1 MPEERP
7 ETCTICGRTL
17 PNRFAVAGRCEEPGC
32 KEAFCA
38 FHWYNGNRRCLE
50 HGWKPGENRQRNG
63 GTHGGTTVSTVIL
76 EGENMSEGQ
85 EGNKGGAE
93 DRDLCAQADKSLPAD
108 RKASILRQLGD
119 FALSLGKG
127 AGALARKLGGIRNT
141 DEALQEIE
149 AQIAENRKR
158 REPVSKRYD
167 ELYKFIVAKKKVYQ
181 TAPPARKKMLEMELK
196 SAIAEYQ
203 SLERQLTA
211 YLNNETIL
219 TKVRGRMCELV
230 AMNLKKISESQ
241 IDKLTDAIE
250 DAADADENIDGAI
263 GDMDKAGVRRERD
276 DGSFEDALA
285 AFGDDIPDVSEPQ
298 TEEPSAVSSAIPQ
311 KTDPLADF

>member
-1 MPEERP
+1 
-7 ETCTICGRTL
+7 
-17 PNRFAVAGRCEEPGC
+17 
-32 KEAFCA
+32 
-38 FHWYNGNRRCLE
+38 
-50 HGWKPGENRQRNG
+50 
-63 GTHGGTTVSTVIL
+63 
-76 EGENMSEGQ
+76 
-85 EGNKGGAE
+85 
-93 DRDLCAQADKSLPAD
+93 
-108 RKASILRQLGD
+108 
-119 FALSLGKG
+119 
-127 AGALARKLGGIRNT
+127 
-141 DEALQEIE
+141 
-149 AQIAENRKR
+149 
-158 REPVSKRYD
+158 
-167 ELYKFIVAKKKVYQ
+167 
-181 TAPPARKKMLEMELK
+181 MLEMELK